1 MYRIG
6 PSEQNVLLTKPYK
19 SEILPPLTF
28 YR

>member
-1 MYRIG
+1 M
-6 PSEQNVLLTKPYK
+6 LLTKPYK